1 VLVFLEITPS
11 TWRQELKTLRKNT
24 EEKQKKDGDDY
35 SDDFESEN
43 EAENN
48 KENDVKADKKAV
60 KRRSPIKFVYK
71 PKPPRGNYNEN
82 NQPAP
87 LHFQVSES
95 GKTAQKLNSTILT
108 RNLFS

>member
-1 VLVFLEITPS
+1 VLYSNILCLFFLEITPS
-11 TWRQELKTLRKNT
+11 TWRQELKSLRKNT
-24 EEKQKKDGDDY
+24 EEKKKKDGDDY

-71 PKPPRGNYNEN
+71 PKPP
-82 NQPAP
+82 P
-87 LHFQVSES
+87 
-95 GKTAQKLNSTILT
+95 GKNISKKLTLT
-108 RNLFS
+108 FRYF